1 MPLKQAEAIILRTF
15 NIGEQDKLVVF
26 MGRHI
31 GLNKGVAKGARKFG
45 NRFGS
50 SLEPLSYVKV
60 FYYEKEGRELVT
72 ISNCDLIESFFE
84 VHHDI
89 HISFTLSYF
98 SELIES
104 SYPSRTDD
112 DILFRLLLLIL
123 QQFKAGGKQEE
134 LTAYFEIWFLK
145 INGFLPDFKYCKK
158 CRREL
163 RSEGWLSPK
172 KDGVYCLDCAPNKKI
187 KLSSDIQG
195 LLSWVKKNPPPQGK
209 NFPFTSEQIQ
219 SAHRVLKEIIV
230 FHLEQTPKSLN
241 FLDK

>member
-1 MPLKQAEAIILRTF
+1 MPQKQSESIILRTF
-15 NIGEQDKLVVF
+15 NIGDQDKLVVF
-26 MGRHI
+26 IGRHI

-60 FYYEKEGRELVT
+60 FYYEKEGKELVT

-104 SYPSRTDD
+104 SFPSRTDD

-123 QQFKAGGKQEE
+123 QKFKVGGKREQ

-145 INGFLPDFKYCKK
+145 INGLLPDFKYCKK

-163 RSEGWLSPK
+163 KSECWLSPK
-172 KDGVYCLDCAPNKKI
+172 KDGLYCLDCTPNKKI
-187 KLSSDIQG
+187 KLSPDMQE

-209 NFPFTSEQIQ
+209 TFPFTFEQIQ
-219 SAHRVLKEIIV
+219 SAHRILKEIIV
-230 FHLEQTPKSLN
+230 FHLERTPKSLN